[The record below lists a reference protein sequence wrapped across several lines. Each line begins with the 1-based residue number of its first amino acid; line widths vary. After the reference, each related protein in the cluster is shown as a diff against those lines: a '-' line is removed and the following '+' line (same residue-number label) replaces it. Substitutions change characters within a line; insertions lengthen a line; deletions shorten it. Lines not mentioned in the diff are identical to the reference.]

1 MYSLIIEK
9 GVRETFPNT
18 EMVLRTYL
26 TLMISNCTGKRS
38 FSKLNLV
45 NDLSRVSMTQKRL
58 NNLTII
64 SMERDIVRDIN
75 SDDIIKCFAEK
86 KLENASFNRGQ

>member
-86 KLENASFNRGQ
+86 KARKRFI